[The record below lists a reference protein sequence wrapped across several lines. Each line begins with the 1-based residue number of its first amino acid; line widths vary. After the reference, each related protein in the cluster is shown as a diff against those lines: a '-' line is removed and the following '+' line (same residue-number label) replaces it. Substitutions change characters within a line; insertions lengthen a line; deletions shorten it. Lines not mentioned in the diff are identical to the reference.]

1 MLTSSPAM
9 TVSEFAR
16 AKINLTLDV
25 LGKRA
30 DGYHELVSLVVFA
43 KDFGDT
49 LTLTPGAKF
58 ELSLSGPRAAAVD
71 GPNLVETA
79 NARFAER
86 LGTSPLTGSFHLEKH
101 IPVAAGLG
109 GGSADAAAALRA
121 LMRINPKHGLNA
133 QHIDALA
140 RAIGADVPACL
151 RQQPLIMMGVG
162 ERIVTLE
169 APVALPAVLVNPGV
183 PLSTRLVFETLNAGP
198 LAPGAEESARGKIN
212 PPLCQDAQ
220 ALRSFVLAGRNDLE
234 PPARTLSPVIGEVI
248 AALRETAGCWLAR
261 LSGSGP
267 TCFGLYG
274 SPEEAETAAGKLG
287 ALHPGWWVRATTL
300 G

>member
-1 MLTSSPAM
+1 M

-30 DGYHELVSLVVFA
+30 DGYHELISLVVFA

-49 LTLTPGAKF
+49 LTLTPGARF

-86 LGTSPLTGSFHLEKH
+86 LGTTPLTGSFHLDKH

-121 LMRINPKHGLNA
+121 LMRINPQHGLNKE
-133 QHIDALA
+133 QIDALA
-140 RAIGADVPACL
+140 RTIGADVPACL
-151 RQQPLIMMGVG
+151 RQRPLVMAGVG
-162 ERIVTLE
+162 ERIALLN
-169 APVALPAVLVNPGV
+169 ADVALPAVLVNPGV
-183 PLSTRLVFETLNAGP
+183 PLSTRLVFETLNAVP
-198 LAPGAEESARGKIN
+198 LAPGAEESARREIN
-212 PPLCQDAQ
+212 PAQCQDAE

-234 PPARTLSPVIGEVI
+234 PPARRLSPVIGDVI
-248 AALRETAGCWLAR
+248 AALRQTAGCWLAR

-274 SPEEAETAAGKLG
+274 SADEANAAAD
-287 ALHPGWWVRATTL
+287 ALAASHRGWWVRATTL

>member
-1 MLTSSPAM
+1 M

-30 DGYHELVSLVVFA
+30 DGYHELISLVVFA
-43 KDFGDT
+43 KDVGDT
-49 LTLTPGAKF
+49 LTLTPGARF

-86 LGTSPLTGSFHLEKH
+86 LGTTPLTGSFHLDKH

-109 GGSADAAAALRA
+109 GGSADAAATLRA
-121 LMRINPKHGLNA
+121 LMRINPQHGLNEE
-133 QHIDALA
+133 QIDALA
-140 RAIGADVPACL
+140 RIIGADVPACL
-151 RQQPLIMMGVG
+151 RQRPLVMAGVG
-162 ERIVTLE
+162 ERIAMLD
-169 APVALPAVLVNPGV
+169 ADVALPAVLVNPGM
-183 PLSTRLVFETLNAGP
+183 PLSTRLVFETLNAAP
-198 LAPGAEESARGKIN
+198 LAPGAEESARREIN
-212 PPLCQDAQ
+212 PAQCQDAE

-234 PPARTLSPVIGEVI
+234 PPARRLSPVIGDVI
-248 AALRETAGCWLAR
+248 AALRQTAGCWLAR

-274 SPEEAETAAGKLG
+274 SADEANAAAD
-287 ALHPGWWVRATTL
+287 ALAASHPGWWVRATTL

>member
-1 MLTSSPAM
+1 M

-30 DGYHELVSLVVFA
+30 DGYHELMSLVVFA

-49 LTLTPGAKF
+49 LTLTPGARF

-86 LGTSPLTGSFHLEKH
+86 LGTTPLTGSFHLDKH

-109 GGSADAAAALRA
+109 GGSANAAAALRA
-121 LMRINPKHGLNA
+121 LMRINPQHGLNEE
-133 QHIDALA
+133 QLDALA
-140 RAIGADVPACL
+140 RTIGADVPACL
-151 RQQPLIMMGVG
+151 RQRPLVMAGVG
-162 ERIVTLE
+162 ERIAVLD
-169 APVALPAVLVNPGV
+169 ADVALPAVLVNPGV
-183 PLSTRLVFETLNAGP
+183 PLSTRLVFETLNAAP
-198 LAPGAEESARGKIN
+198 LAPGAEESVRRALNPALFHDAR
-212 PPLCQDAQ
+212 

-234 PPARTLSPVIGEVI
+234 PPARRLSPVIGDVI
-248 AALRETAGCWLAR
+248 ASLRQTAGCWLAR

-274 SPEEAETAAGKLG
+274 SPDEANAAAD
-287 ALHPGWWVRATTL
+287 ALAASHPAWWVRATTL